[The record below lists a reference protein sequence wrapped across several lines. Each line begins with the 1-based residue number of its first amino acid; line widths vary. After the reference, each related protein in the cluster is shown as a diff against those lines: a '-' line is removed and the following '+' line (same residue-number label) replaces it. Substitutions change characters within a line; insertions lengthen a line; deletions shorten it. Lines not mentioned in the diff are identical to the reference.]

1 MGGFELKKYEVFIQ
15 DEWNNIYLVGFY
27 DNLEDAIPE
36 VNEFLETY
44 DMKIDELKEY
54 PSTFGLCFDKEVET
68 PNGEIVMVRGF
79 ILS

>member
-15 DEWNNIYLVGFY
+15 DEWNNLWLVGFY
-27 DNLEDAIPE
+27 DNLEDAVPE

-44 DMKIDELKEY
+44 HIKIDGLKEY
-54 PSTFGLCFDKEVET
+54 PSTFGSCFDKEVET
-68 PNGEIVMVRGF
+68 SDGEIIMIRGF

>member
-44 DMKIDELKEY
+44 NTKIDELKEY
-54 PSTFGLCFDKEVET
+54 PSTFGPCFDREVET

>member
-44 DMKIDELKEY
+44 NMKIDELKEY
-54 PSTFGLCFDKEVET
+54 PSTFGSCFDKEVET
-68 PNGEIVMVRGF
+68 PNGEIVMIRGF